1 MDTISKNKRYYIKRL
16 LDGDPSLVISELEGM
31 KVIDLLK
38 MIEKQKLSRVEV
50 VASAD
55 ETDFTPRSLLSYCG
69 IKN

>member
-50 VASAD
+50 VAAAD
-55 ETDFTPRSLLSYCG
+55 ETDFIPRSLLSYCG